1 MCTCLLP
8 RKPSWGGLFTSAR
21 TWPVHYSMLG
31 AQQMYAPGG
40 PAPRRPA
47 WTKTTPTLAFTS
59 ILCLV
64 VQVGQVTCHTSGGHL
79 LTLWTLQWS
88 SWREQDTRGE
98 QSVGVMNVKNWK
110 NKKISGSAAWAL
122 FMVEMGSIRGTK
134 LRPGLES
141 TLLDPEENLQKF
153 NFVSICFLYHVA
165 MLIL

>member
-1 MCTCLLP
+1 MYAHTWPKLQLCIHSISKESLRSTASTFTCLLP
-8 RKPSWGGLFTSAR
+8 RKLSWGGLFTSAR

-47 WTKTTPTLAFTS
+47 WTKTTLTLVSIS

-110 NKKISGSAAWAL
+110 VDLPPGHFLWWKWAQ
-122 FMVEMGSIRGTK
+122 FEGR
-134 LRPGLES
+134 
-141 TLLDPEENLQKF
+141 N
-153 NFVSICFLYHVA
+153 
-165 MLIL
+165 

>member
-47 WTKTTPTLAFTS
+47 WTKTTPTLVSIS

-88 SWREQDTRGE
+88 SWREQDTRGGAKCRCYE
-98 QSVGVMNVKNWK
+98 CEKL
-110 NKKISGSAAWAL
+110 KKQEDKWICRL
-122 FMVEMGSIRGTK
+122 GTFYGGN
-134 LRPGLES
+134 GLNSRDEIKARS
-141 TLLDPEENLQKF
+141 RV
-153 NFVSICFLYHVA
+153 NFVGSWRKFTKI
-165 MLIL
+165 